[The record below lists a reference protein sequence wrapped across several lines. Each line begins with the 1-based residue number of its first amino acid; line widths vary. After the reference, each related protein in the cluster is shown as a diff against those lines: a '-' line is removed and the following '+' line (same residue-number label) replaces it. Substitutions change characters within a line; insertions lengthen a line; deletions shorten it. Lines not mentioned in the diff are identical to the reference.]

1 MTNPITREQL
11 RADILSIL
19 EDEPDELRD
28 DDNLIDMG
36 LDSMRAMNLL
46 VQWEEAGIQID
57 FMDLAGAPTIGE
69 LWALL
74 SERQGAA

>member
-1 MTNPITREQL
+1 MTSPITREQL

-19 EDEPDELRD
+19 EDEPDELGD

-46 VQWEEAGIQID
+46 VKWDEDGVPID
-57 FMDLAGAPTIGE
+57 FADLAGAPTIAE